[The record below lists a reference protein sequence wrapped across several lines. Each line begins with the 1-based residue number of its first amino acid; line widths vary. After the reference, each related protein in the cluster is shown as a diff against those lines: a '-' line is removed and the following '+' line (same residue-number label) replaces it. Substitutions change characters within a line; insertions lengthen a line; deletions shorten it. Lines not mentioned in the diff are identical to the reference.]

1 VVQCALYKRE
11 ITPEYEVSVIRNLVI
26 AVLAARLQVQ
36 FVDAPVLKVVTEGH
50 DAHVLDQVQSTCP
63 VEVEYR
69 CERPAC
75 PTHGIQHTTFRSIS
89 TSWYLKTETSY
100 SWWYLCQIL
109 TDFQN
114 SFTTWFH
121 RKFAAKWLLK
131 IPAHLA
137 HVSTLPCETLMS
149 ENKRLTINHKVVQ
162 QHFKLWWGCQ

>member
-1 VVQCALYKRE
+1 MLIVVQCALYKRE

-75 PTHGIQHTTFRSIS
+75 PTHGIQQGDSDGIPFHIYTVVHKNGDIILMVISLSNLNRFSKFFHYLISQEICSKMVTKNPTTLGTCWHTT
-89 TSWYLKTETSY
+89 L
-100 SWWYLCQIL
+100 
-109 TDFQN
+109 
-114 SFTTWFH
+114 
-121 RKFAAKWLLK
+121 
-131 IPAHLA
+131 
-137 HVSTLPCETLMS
+137 
-149 ENKRLTINHKVVQ
+149 
-162 QHFKLWWGCQ
+162 